1 MAKVLVFGGSK
12 NMGLHIVEALVRE
25 GHDVAV
31 MLRASSSREALT
43 HLNVEM
49 IMGDAFS
56 LDDCVNAVTVT
67 KPNIVISTLGG
78 KNSEGQRIDGVGNIN
93 AIQAIE
99 KSGISLGKF
108 ILITSMGSG
117 DQFNTLNEN
126 IKKAL
131 GEALIEK
138 TKAEEFLRNQKF
150 PWIIVRP
157 GGLTHEEASGQY
169 KFSMT
174 EDLTTAG
181 YISRKDVANAIVKQI
196 DSDDFIGQSVS
207 LFGTKP

>member
-31 MLRASSSREALT
+31 MLRASSSHEALT

-93 AIQAIE
+93 VIQAIE

-131 GEALIEK
+131 SEALIEK

-169 KFSMT
+169 KFSTT

-196 DSDDFIGQSVS
+196 DNDDFLGQSVS
-207 LFGTKP
+207 LFGAKP